1 MEQASQSACWPD
13 EQADPEVARFED
25 RTADSLGHVLSAVR
39 AKQKKTDPVE
49 LPRERDKQDPR
60 DWSAAL
66 KLVHQAAEA
75 MRAGGDRAQKLE
87 AHTQSLLERMSKD
100 LQDAQAR
107 LEAAEARTHAS
118 EARAKQAEARAKEAE
133 AWLRR
138 IHDAI
143 LEELPSG
150 MNLLNSASRDQV
162 ALRR

>member
-1 MEQASQSACWPD
+1 MDQASQSARWPD
-13 EQADPEVARFED
+13 EQADPEVVRFED
-25 RTADSLGHVLSAVR
+25 RTTDSLSHVLSVVR
-39 AKQKKTDPVE
+39 AKRKETDPE
-49 LPRERDKQDPR
+49 PPRERDKQDPR

-107 LEAAEARTHAS
+107 LEAAEARTRAS
-118 EARAKQAEARAKEAE
+118 EAQAKQAEARAKEAE

-143 LEELPSG
+143 LDELPSG
-150 MNLLNSASRDQV
+150 MNLLESASRDQV

>member
-1 MEQASQSACWPD
+1 
-13 EQADPEVARFED
+13 
-25 RTADSLGHVLSAVR
+25 
-39 AKQKKTDPVE
+39 
-49 LPRERDKQDPR
+49 
-60 DWSAAL
+60 
-66 KLVHQAAEA
+66 
-75 MRAGGDRAQKLE
+75 
-87 AHTQSLLERMSKD
+87 MSND

-133 AWLRR
+133 AWLQR

-150 MNLLNSASRDQV
+150 MNLLESASRDQV

>member
-1 MEQASQSACWPD
+1 MEQASQSARWPD
-13 EQADPEVARFED
+13 EQADPEVVRFED
-25 RTADSLGHVLSAVR
+25 RTADSLGHFLSVVR
-39 AKQKKTDPVE
+39 AKRNETDPDP
-49 LPRERDKQDPR
+49 PRERDKQDPR

-107 LEAAEARTHAS
+107 LEAAEARTRAS
-118 EARAKQAEARAKEAE
+118 EPRAKQAEARANEAE

-138 IHDAI
+138 IYDAI